1 MKKKEMYFADLSLLI
16 VAMLWGSTYVVT
28 KNALN
33 SINLP
38 LLLTFR
44 FVIASTLMYILF
56 KRKIGKIT
64 FSDLKKGSIVG
75 VILFSGFL
83 FINYGL
89 IYTEA
94 SKQGFLV
101 ATYVVIVPLMY
112 WIIYK
117 KMPQIKFFI
126 GSLLT
131 IFGIGLIT
139 LQNGFSLSF
148 GDSLTLIS
156 AIFFAM
162 HIISIE
168 YFAKNM
174 NIYKL
179 AFLQFFICAILSII
193 LVIFTKQL
201 SFDFPSNTWYSIIY
215 LAVIATL
222 FCFSTQTIAQKYTNS
237 SHASIIMSLESVFA
251 AIFGIVFLN
260 EVLTTIMIF
269 GGFLIVTAVLIIEL
283 DIKALLKKDDSKKD
297 DSIN

>member
-1 MKKKEMYFADLSLLI
+1 MKKNREIYLADFALLI
-16 VAMLWGSTYVVT
+16 VAMLWGGTYVVV

-64 FSDLKKGSIVG
+64 FNDLRKGAVVG
-75 VILFSGFL
+75 VILFMGFL

-101 ATYVVIVPLMY
+101 ASYVVIVPLLY

-117 KMPQIKFFI
+117 EMPQIKFFI
-126 GSLLT
+126 GSILT
-131 IFGIGLIT
+131 ILGIGLIT

-156 AIFFAM
+156 AVFFAM

-179 AFLQFFICAILSII
+179 AFLQFFVSAILSVI
-193 LVIFTKQL
+193 LVIFTKQI
-201 SFDFPSNTWYSIIY
+201 SFNFPPNTWYSIMY
-215 LAVIATL
+215 LSVIATL
-222 FCFSTQTIAQKYTNS
+222 FCFATQTIAQKYTNS

-251 AIFGIVFLN
+251 AILGIVFLN
-260 EVLTTIMIF
+260 EVLTPIMIF
-269 GGFLIVTAVLIIEL
+269 GGFLIVAAVLIIEL
-283 DIKALLKKDDSKKD
+283 DIKELLKKDDST
-297 DSIN
+297 N